1 MVRIRLVE
9 REDLNALFA
18 LDQVCF
24 RPGVA
29 YSKLE
34 LRYFLFRSSS
44 ISLIAED
51 GKDIAGFAIVEIRAE
66 KNSRTG
72 HIVTIDVDPA
82 RRRQGVGRVLMEALT
97 ERCSE
102 AEATLLWLE
111 VAVDN
116 DAAIA
121 FYGQLGFLKTGRI
134 RGFYL
139 GTLDALTMVKQLTE
153 QPAGT
158 NIS

>member
-1 MVRIRLVE
+1 MIRIRLVA
-9 REDLNALFA
+9 REDLNTLFA
-18 LDQVCF
+18 LDQACF
-24 RPGVA
+24 RAGIA

-34 LRYFLFRSSS
+34 LRYFLFHPSS

-51 GKDIAGFAIVEIRAE
+51 EKGIAGFAIAEIRAE
-66 KNSRTG
+66 KGSRTG

-97 ERCSE
+97 ERCRE
-102 AEATLLWLE
+102 AEAVRLLLE

-121 FYGQLGFLKTGRI
+121 FYRQLGFVETGRI
-134 RGFYL
+134 PGFYM
-139 GTLDALTMVKQLTE
+139 GTLDALTMGLAVQADAP
-153 QPAGT
+153 PAP
-158 NIS
+158 S